1 MVKTKDRTFLSVTE
15 AGRRIG
21 VSRKTAYNLVRD
33 GVMPVIWLRGVRRVP
48 VGALEQW
55 VADRDREA
63 LAAVRGGPG

>member
-1 MVKTKDRTFLSVTE
+1 MVKNEDRTFLSVTE
-15 AGRRIG
+15 AGQRLG
-21 VSRKTAYNLVRD
+21 VSRKTAYNFVND
-33 GVMPVIWLRGVRRVP
+33 GVLPVIWLRGVRRVP